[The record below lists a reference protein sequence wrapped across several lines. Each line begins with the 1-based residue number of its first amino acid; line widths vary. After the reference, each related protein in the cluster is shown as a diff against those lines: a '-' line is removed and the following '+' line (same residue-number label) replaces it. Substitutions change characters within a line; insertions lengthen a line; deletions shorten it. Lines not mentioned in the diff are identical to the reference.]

1 MISIKDKIA
10 FFEKPGFL
18 QPLLLLLISIGVSV
32 LIFILAQIILP
43 SSFLQEERSSE
54 SSFIIIPIILVVCLV
69 LFRIVFKQSIYF
81 YLTSLI
87 AIIACVMSLAALLNV
102 YLGQTT
108 ATSIPIY
115 VFNVLM
121 AVLLILYTVTIVAK
135 PVIKLTEATKDIS
148 KGKLNSE
155 IIDLAI
161 FGQEFKEFEISF
173 NEMLDRLS
181 EVLLPTQ
188 ELSAVLNTTTN
199 DLTIIMDTIQTNA
212 DEIANSMNQISRGAS
227 HQTEMTNLGLTN
239 IKKMNKAVEKTLQ
252 DIERTLSIID
262 DIAQQTNILALNA
275 AIEAAR
281 AGESGRGFAVVADNV
296 RRLAEETKSHA
307 SNIDTLT
314 AEIVTNISNN
324 ILELRDSFQNIASQS
339 VEFSNSSVEVTNY
352 ANNQTTDMKDLF
364 TLTQKLRSMAEELN
378 SAISFF
384 ALE

>member
-212 DEIANSMNQISRGAS
+212 DEIASSMNQISRGAS

-252 DIERTLSIID
+252 D
-262 DIAQQTNILALNA
+262 
-275 AIEAAR
+275 
-281 AGESGRGFAVVADNV
+281 
-296 RRLAEETKSHA
+296 
-307 SNIDTLT
+307 
-314 AEIVTNISNN
+314 
-324 ILELRDSFQNIASQS
+324 
-339 VEFSNSSVEVTNY
+339 
-352 ANNQTTDMKDLF
+352 
-364 TLTQKLRSMAEELN
+364 
-378 SAISFF
+378 
-384 ALE
+384 